1 MPDETVAALSD
12 TRTYGGVPVLDSVSL
27 TVEPGLT
34 AVIGP
39 NGSGKSTLLGVLV
52 GATAPTAGEVRHPGA
67 TGPKPIGYLPQRVP
81 FREGFT
87 ARETLAFYARLVGDD
102 PDAALDRVGL
112 GDAGDRRVEA
122 LSGGMRRLLGIAQ
135 AVLGDP
141 RSWSSTSRRAV
152 STRGCASA
160 RVPRGRRS
168 GRRRHRGRGFARA
181 RPRRRPRRPR
191 RWSSVAGGRRRR
203 TLDRLLDEHGVA
215 NASELYRVVIG
226 ELGAPAGD
234 EGEGP
239 DDEDESDG
247 ESDDGDDEGESDGDD
262 EGESDGDDEGESD
275 GDDEGESDGD
285 DEGESDGDDEGES
298 DGDDEGESDGDEPEP
313 TVHVTGCRTDERPPP
328 ASRPCSDANS
338 RRWSEPG
345 LRRAGGRTARR
356 RRRPPRGR
364 AAGRHRFRA
373 GGRRPAPPD
382 RGTRPARRVVLGYR
396 ALLSDGARGELAVI
410 RTYPVRVSERVRR
423 RVLLARTV
431 ALVAVVGVPY
441 AVVGAGSG

>member
-1 MPDETVAALSD
+1 
-12 TRTYGGVPVLDSVSL
+12 
-27 TVEPGLT
+27 
-34 AVIGP
+34 
-39 NGSGKSTLLGVLV
+39 VLV

-141 RSWSSTSRRAV
+141 LARGPRRAGER
-152 STRGCASA
+152 SRPGDARA

-168 GRRRHRGRGFARA
+168 GRRRHRGRGFLARA

-191 RWSSVAGGRRRR
+191 RGPPSRGGRRRR

-239 DDEDESDG
+239 TTRTRAT

-313 TVHVTGCRTDERPPP
+313 TVHVTGCRTDERPLTGV
-328 ASRPCSDANS
+328 ATVF
-338 RRWSEPG
+338 RR
-345 LRRAGGRTARR
+345 
-356 RRRPPRGR
+356 
-364 AAGRHRFRA
+364 
-373 GGRRPAPPD
+373 
-382 RGTRPARRVVLGYR
+382 
-396 ALLSDGARGELAVI
+396 ELATVV
-410 RTYPVRVSERVRR
+410 RTPGYG
-423 RVLLARTV
+423 VLAVGL
-431 ALVAVVGVPY
+431 LVAVGGLL
-441 AVVGAGSG
+441 AAGGGAPPGSCRRSSTCSSRPRHSSRSSGWCWGTARCSPTARAGNSR

>member
-12 TRTYGGVPVLDSVSL
+12 VTRTYGGVPVLDSVSL

-141 RSWSSTSRRAV
+141 SLVVLDEPASGLDPGMRERAFRAAADQADGDTAVVVSSHALDLVDDHADRVVVLRR
-152 STRGCASA
+152 GE
-160 RVPRGRRS
+160 
-168 GRRRHRGRGFARA
+168 
-181 RPRRRPRRPR
+181 
-191 RWSSVAGGRRRR
+191 VAAEGP
-203 TLDRLLDEHGVA
+203 LDRLLDEHGVA

-298 DGDDEGESDGDEPEP
+298 DGDDEGESDGDDEGESDGDDEGESDGDEPEP
-313 TVHVTGCRTDERPPP
+313 TVHVTGV
-328 ASRPCSDANS
+328 SD
-338 RRWSEPG
+338 R
-345 LRRAGGRTARR
+345 
-356 RRRPPRGR
+356 
-364 AAGRHRFRA
+364 
-373 GGRRPAPPD
+373 
-382 RGTRPARRVVLGYR
+382 
-396 ALLSDGARGELAVI
+396 
-410 RTYPVRVSERVRR
+410 
-423 RVLLARTV
+423 
-431 ALVAVVGVPY
+431 
-441 AVVGAGSG
+441 